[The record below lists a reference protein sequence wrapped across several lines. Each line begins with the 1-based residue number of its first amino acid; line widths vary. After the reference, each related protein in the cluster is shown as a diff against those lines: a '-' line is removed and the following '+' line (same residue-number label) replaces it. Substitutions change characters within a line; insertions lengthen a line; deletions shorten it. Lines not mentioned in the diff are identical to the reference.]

1 MKKLLL
7 ILLFV
12 PFATIGQ
19 SSIENLRA
27 SSEECKSIFVDSV
40 NSFYNKMNF
49 LCNIS
54 QDYLEQNKKISFTE
68 VFNPPRFFQCYL
80 VEENMAR
87 SCFQEQINIH
97 IRQNFRYPEIAQ
109 EIGIQGRVYSNFII
123 TECGNIKDIK
133 LRGPNEILEEET
145 RRIISLMP
153 KLLPGQLEDGTPVS
167 VLFSIPVT
175 FRLD

>member
-1 MKKLLL
+1 MKKLIL

-12 PFATIGQ
+12 PLVSIGQ
-19 SSIENLRA
+19 SNIEDLRA
-27 SSEECKSIFVDSV
+27 SSEECKSLFVDSV
-40 NSFYNKMNF
+40 NSFYNKINF
-49 LCNIS
+49 LCDIS
-54 QDYLEQNKKISFTE
+54 QDYLEQNKKNSFAD

-87 SCFQEQINIH
+87 SCFQEQINAH

-109 EIGIQGRVYSNFII
+109 EMGIQGRVYSNFII
-123 TECGNIKDIK
+123 TECGNIENIK
-133 LRGPNEILEEET
+133 LRGPDEILEEET
-145 RRIISLMP
+145 RRIISLIP

-175 FRLD
+175 FRLN

>member
-1 MKKLLL
+1 MINFIHFINIYFLKIISKKHGYFDEL
-7 ILLFV
+7 
-12 PFATIGQ
+12 
-19 SSIENLRA
+19 
-27 SSEECKSIFVDSV
+27 
-40 NSFYNKMNF
+40 
-49 LCNIS
+49 
-54 QDYLEQNKKISFTE
+54 
-68 VFNPPRFFQCYL
+68 
-80 VEENMAR
+80 
-87 SCFQEQINIH
+87 NIH